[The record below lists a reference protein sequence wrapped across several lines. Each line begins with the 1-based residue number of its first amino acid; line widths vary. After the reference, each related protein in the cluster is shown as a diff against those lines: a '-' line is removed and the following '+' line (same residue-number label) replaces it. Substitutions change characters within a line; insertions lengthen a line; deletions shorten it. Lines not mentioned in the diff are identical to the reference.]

1 MEIKD
6 KVMID
11 RVSKDLIILRYN
23 DTATKYFEAL
33 WEIPEGVTYNA
44 YLLIDGNTT
53 ILFDTW
59 KKGLDNEF
67 LNALSSVVD
76 IRDLDYVVVHHM
88 ESDHSG
94 VVRTL
99 YEANRD
105 ITFIGHPMAGKLMR
119 SLYGISPR
127 FKAVRDGEVL
137 NTGNYQLMFIHVPW
151 LHWPETMVT
160 YIPQIRTLL
169 TCDIFGAYTIPRSTF
184 LEDLSDEYVSSM
196 RKYFANIIGFYR
208 DNVTKNLDKVLTMT
222 KGAID
227 VIAPS
232 HGAVIR
238 GNAVR
243 RAIDLYREF
252 ALKTPV
258 GKKIM
263 VVYSSMYG
271 FVDSV
276 MNHIVTR
283 LSDWGFSVNTYRFT
297 DKERASIGDLIGDA
311 NNALG
316 IVLGISTYDTEPFP
330 LMDYVINL
338 LVRKLRGGKP
348 ILIITDYGWGDVVL
362 RHVRARLEK
371 AGFTVIDAISI
382 NGMPTKDDLN
392 KIDVALQN
400 FKQAISQ

>member
-99 YEANRD
+99 YETNRD

-169 TCDIFGAYTIPRSTF
+169 TCDVFGAYTIPRSTF

-208 DNVTKNLDKVLTMT
+208 DNVIKNLDKVLTMT

-258 GKKIM
+258 GKKIV

-400 FKQAISQ
+400 FKHAISQ